1 MNWKAPLAAVA
12 MVVSAGSAY
21 LYFADG
27 RAPAGPRASES
38 SPPSATAATAQ
49 GLPVAKHDHRD
60 HDHSHDHDHD
70 APSAAAPPPA
80 APPAPLNTQARAAMH
95 EFDHLRNLAA
105 GDAAIALGR
114 QIEAGITADNA
125 AGYVQALVKA
135 DNAAVERSAI
145 AALARAADSGLILAL
160 AGQYGAMPPENRGRI
175 LQVFEAAANPA
186 AVEGLAGIVAAD
198 TSEKRSPLVMS
209 AMYGIANIG
218 TMDSVQYLLGQVSR
232 GNVDFALMALERVRT
247 PQGIELIRAAGAGSK
262 DADAI
267 APAFRP
273 ALRRIAEAAGKL

>member
-1 MNWKAPLAAVA
+1 MNWKAPLAALA
-12 MVVSAGSAY
+12 MVVIAGSAY
-21 LYFADG
+21 LYLADD
-27 RAPAGPRASES
+27 RAPPGPRASAES
-38 SPPSATAATAQ
+38 PTPMTTATAE
-49 GLPVAKHDHRD
+49 GLPVARHDHHD
-60 HDHSHDHDHD
+60 HDHSHEHD
-70 APSAAAPPPA
+70 APSAAALPPA
-80 APPAPLNTQARAAMH
+80 APPAPLNAQARAAAQ
-95 EFDHLRNLAA
+95 EFDRLHSLAS

-114 QIEAGITADNA
+114 QLEAAITADNA

-135 DNAAVERSAI
+135 DNPAVERSAI
-145 AALARAADSGLILAL
+145 AALARTADSGLILAL
-160 AGQYGAMPPENRGRI
+160 AGQYDAMPPENRGRI

-198 TSEKRSPLVMS
+198 TSDKRSPLVMS

-247 PQGIELIRAAGAGSK
+247 PQGIELIRAAGSGSK